1 MELAIYFFK
10 EKIRDISIPTFRMM
24 LDRDI
29 SLLEFFKDRLPSK
42 NAVALGMKLMAV
54 DVEKITPHLILTCAS
69 EANPEAYNLILSHP
83 KGTMWLKKTL
93 EELRGMYL

>member
-1 MELAIYFFK
+1 
-10 EKIRDISIPTFRMM
+10 MM

-42 NAVALGMKLMAV
+42 TAVAMGMRLMNV

-83 KGTMWLKKTL
+83 KGTQWLKKTL
-93 EELRGMYL
+93 DELRALYT